1 MADDLMVQ
9 QITAATIEQQ
19 PDIHQDLEDSNF
31 YLPDVENLITED
43 DTPVDNWGS
52 EKQQRLLSEVIY
64 TNWKEKTFLVGANVG
79 IYYQAK
85 SPAIVPD
92 VFISLDVEVP
102 HNFWE
107 KKNRCYLMWEFAK
120 PPELVIE
127 IVSNKVGQELTEK
140 MTIYQRMRIN
150 YYVVYDPE
158 KYLGDEILRVYELH
172 RGMYIQKSDNFL
184 EQLQVGLTF
193 WSGEFENVNNS
204 WLRWTDLQGHLLLTG
219 KEMANQEMHRAYQAE
234 NRADQAEHRADQ
246 AENRADQAE
255 RKAQILA
262 EKLRE
267 LGINPDDL
275 A

>member
-9 QITAATIEQQ
+9 QITAPIIEQQ
-19 PDIHQDLEDSNF
+19 PDINQDLEDSNF

-52 EKQQRLLSEVIY
+52 EKQQRLLSEILY

-102 HNFWE
+102 ENFWE

-127 IVSNKVGQELTEK
+127 IVSNKVGKELAEK
-140 MTIYQRMRIN
+140 MTIYQRMHIN

-158 KYLGDEILRVYELH
+158 KHLGDEILRVYELQ
-172 RGMYIQKSDNFL
+172 RGNFVQKSDNFL
-184 EQLQVGLTF
+184 EQLELGLTF
-193 WSGEFENVNNS
+193 WSGEFENVNTS

-219 KEMANQEMHRAYQAE
+219 KEMAH
-234 NRADQAEHRADQ
+234 QAEHRADQ